1 MAGVSTCSLA
11 PATDWTVEAE
21 VMHAPSRAFCGQFSS
36 MEHSLVLCNA
46 PSRSRPG
53 VCSSVYGQYPAFY
66 ESKDQGLG
74 AQAESR
80 SSLYKCS
87 WVRLSRIIEFPST
100 FNSHCRPSAG
110 RNRTAPQN
118 ACPSSSSSVPVTH
131 FAPDAC
137 NVDEIAPPSV
147 PQDPSDSNGFALD
160 DFSPLLTSVGNTFPI
175 IKPPALLPTPNS
187 RTALLRNLYYI
198 VNTRRPLPNFPSLVD
213 YHSMYPAFQSTHS
226 HNLLIQLAL
235 RHRNYGIVQA
245 LFANLRDAAL
255 PRNLETKRLEVAWL
269 VQTGRWDHAWKFV
282 MLSRHEFPT
291 PSGAIPFPIW
301 LELCRTAIPR
311 QSGGQHLPAESTE
324 EIQRRHALLEEWRP
338 VIPPL
343 SSLSPFAHAIMT
355 RLSLRAGYHE
365 RALSMTKAYLQAQPP
380 KVKRS
385 QIPQYLDIIHGHLS
399 LSPPKRALAWF
410 NSNCKLLKS
419 LIKLQPYLRP
429 SSRTLFLLL
438 APLEGTQKCGTLAW
452 RMLSVFKARW
462 GDRVEDSFVLRRI
475 CKFAMKEGRLDI
487 AEKAR
492 RWGDHDLRAR
502 KVDRTEREVLGWP
515 SPRKGHRRLPMS
527 RLFPRNGQE
536 AAKWQRLCA
545 KLRRYARETKRES
558 TTAT

>member
-1 MAGVSTCSLA
+1 
-11 PATDWTVEAE
+11 
-21 VMHAPSRAFCGQFSS
+21 MHAPSRAFCCQFSS
-36 MEHSLVLCNA
+36 MELSFVLCNS
-46 PSRSRPG
+46 PSCRRPG
-53 VCSSVYGQYPAFY
+53 VCSSVYGEYPAFY
-66 ESKDQGLG
+66 ESKGQGPG
-74 AQAESR
+74 GEAESR
-80 SSLYKCS
+80 SSLLQHS
-87 WVRLSRIIEFPST
+87 WVRSSRIIGFPGI

-110 RNRTAPQN
+110 RNRTVMQN
-118 ACPSSSSSVPVTH
+118 ACPSSCSTVPVTS
-131 FAPDAC
+131 FAPDSC
-137 NVDEIAPPSV
+137 NVDEIAPPY
-147 PQDPSDSNGFALD
+147 PLQDPSDSNGFTLD
-160 DFSPLLTSVGNTFPI
+160 DFSPHLTSVGNTFPI
-175 IKPPALLPTPNS
+175 IRPPALLPTPNS
-187 RTALLRNLYYI
+187 RTSLLRNLYYI
-198 VNTRRPLPNFPSLVD
+198 INTRRPLPNFPSLVD
-213 YHSMYPAFQSTHS
+213 YHSMYPALQSTHS

-311 QSGGQHLPAESTE
+311 QSGGRHLPAESTE
-324 EIQRRHALLEEWRP
+324 EMQRRHALLDEWKP
-338 VIPPL
+338 VTPPL
-343 SSLSPFAHAIMT
+343 PSLSPFAHATMT

-365 RALSMTKAYLQAQPP
+365 RALSMTKAYLEAQPP
-380 KVKRS
+380 KVKRN
-385 QIPQYLDIIHGHLS
+385 QIARYLDIIHGHLS
-399 LSPPKRALAWF
+399 LSSPKRALAWF

-452 RMLSVFKARW
+452 RMLSVFKSRW

-475 CKFAMKEGRLDI
+475 CKFALKEGRLDI

-492 RWGDHDLRAR
+492 RWADHDLQAR
-502 KVDRTEREVLGWP
+502 KVDKVEREVLGW
-515 SPRKGHRRLPMS
+515 SNSRKVRRRLPMS
-527 RLFPRNGQE
+527 RLFSRNGQE

-545 KLRRYARETKRES
+545 KLRRYARETGRES